1 MKYKDLKDLAKEIKF
16 LLNNLP
22 CDEKKAEDVINEIP
36 VPLALAESLLLR
48 FHPNFYFD
56 AKTLQTMCI
65 KQLVPHLEMPTCG
78 LTRKVRYMVRVGD
91 IVKHLK
97 KKEKT
102 A

>member
-1 MKYKDLKDLAKEIKF
+1 MKTEEEDLNALDLQQ
-16 LLNNLP
+16 
-22 CDEKKAEDVINEIP
+22 P
-36 VPLALAESLLLR
+36 VSLSEASKILEER
-48 FHPNFYFD
+48 FPRFYFK
-56 AKTLQTMCI
+56 AKALQTMCI
-65 KQLVPHLEMPTCG
+65 KQLVPHLEMETCG